1 MKLKIWISIA
11 LGLILVAATVGAQE
25 GGDPRVETV
34 VGAPNG
40 APIAGEELAEVTES
54 LTSRMRCPV
63 CQGLS
68 VAASSSPSALAMSA
82 KAEALLARG
91 YDEEQVLNYFESSYG
106 EFIRLEPRA
115 EGYNLLVWI
124 LPALGLIVGLALVWA
139 RLRRGSVTS
148 EAVAPVEEDTELEA
162 YRARVRQEV
171 GL

>member
-1 MKLKIWISIA
+1 MKLKIWSSIA

-68 VAASSSPSALAMSA
+68 VAASSSPSALAMGA

-91 YDEEQVLNYFESSYG
+91 YDEEQVLTYFESSYG
-106 EFIRLEPRA
+106 EFIRLEPRP

-124 LPALGLIVGLALVWA
+124 LPALGLVVGLALVWT

-148 EAVAPVEEDTELEA
+148 EAVAPVEVDPELEA

>member
-1 MKLKIWISIA
+1 MKLKIWSGVA
-11 LGLILVAATVGAQE
+11 LCLTLVAAAVSAQE
-25 GGDPRVETV
+25 SSGPRAEV
-34 VGAPNG
+34 VLGAPNG
-40 APIAGEELAEVTES
+40 SPIAGDELARVLEE

-68 VAASSSPSALAMSA
+68 VAASTSPSALAMSA

-91 YDEEQVLNYFESSYG
+91 YDEEQVLTYFESSYG

-124 LPALGLIVGLALVWA
+124 LPALGLAIGLVLVWL
-139 RLRRGSVTS
+139 RLRRGTS
-148 EAVAPVEEDTELEA
+148 GPNAAAPVEEESELET

>member
-1 MKLKIWISIA
+1 MRLKIWIGIT
-11 LGLILVAATVGAQE
+11 LGLILGLTAVRAQDAT
-25 GGDPRVETV
+25 DPRVESV
-34 VGAPNG
+34 LGSPNG
-40 APIAGEELAEVTES
+40 SPIAGEELAEATEE
-54 LTSRMRCPV
+54 LTRRMRCPV

-82 KAEALLARG
+82 KAEALLAQG
-91 YDEEQVLNYFESSYG
+91 YDGEQVLNYFESSYG

-124 LPALGLIVGLALVWA
+124 LPALVLVVGLALVWL
-139 RLRRGSVTS
+139 RLRRGSGVS
-148 EAVAPVEEDTELEA
+148 ALVEEDAELEA

>member
-1 MKLKIWISIA
+1 MRLKIWSGVV
-11 LGLILVAATVGAQE
+11 LCLILLAAAVSGQE
-25 GGDPRVETV
+25 SSGPNVEGV
-34 VGAPNG
+34 LGAPNG
-40 APIAGEELAEVTES
+40 APIAGEELARVTEE

-82 KAEALLARG
+82 KAEALLAQG
-91 YDEEQVLNYFESSYG
+91 YDGEQVLSYFESSYG

-124 LPALGLIVGLALVWA
+124 LPALGLAIGLVLVWL
-139 RLRRGSVTS
+139 RLRRGEGRSS
-148 EAVAPVEEDTELEA
+148 AAAPVEEDSELEA